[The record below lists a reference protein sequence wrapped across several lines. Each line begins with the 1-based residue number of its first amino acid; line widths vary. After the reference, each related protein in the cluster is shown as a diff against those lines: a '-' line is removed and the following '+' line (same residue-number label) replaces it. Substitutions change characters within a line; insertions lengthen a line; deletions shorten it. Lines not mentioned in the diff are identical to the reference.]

1 MLGRNNEDRGDLII
15 LEFKTSD
22 ADKKPIKPE
31 FSIRRKNA
39 ETGRYEAQGSVY
51 EFTGNLKTIVTKV
64 KEYKKDGKIIDSK
77 EVVDLY
83 FQDGEETYLVPF
95 SYRIASRSFFN
106 RILNLTSGDNLKV
119 LCFRDDRGYEVV
131 VLYQNGTIVKGKYSR
146 EELPKPQEFV
156 RKGKTERIYDEVDAF
171 MKAKLEELN
180 TKLRS
185 GGHSEPA
192 AKSPSKEDDGDDIGF

>member
-31 FSIRRKNA
+31 FSIRRKNV

-192 AKSPSKEDDGDDIGF
+192 AKSTSKEDDGDDIGF

>member
-31 FSIRRKNA
+31 FSIRRKNP
-39 ETGRYEAQGSVY
+39 ETGKYEPQGSVY
-51 EFTGNLKTIVTKV
+51 EFTGNLKTVVTKV

-106 RILNLTSGDNLKV
+106 RLLNLTSGENLKV

-146 EELPKPQEFV
+146 DELPKPQEFV

-171 MKAKLEELN
+171 MKAKLDELGS
-180 TKLRS
+180 KIKP
-185 GGHSEPA
+185 GHSQKEVSA
-192 AKSPSKEDDGDDIGF
+192 PSKEDDGDDIGF